1 MLRPSYSEL
10 MGILN
15 DSNDVDSE
23 ITSRYTIVIAAAKRA
38 RQIIDGAIPM
48 CQTSTDKSVSIA
60 VEEMYQGK
68 LKISASISPSDDTS
82 YKGHYSNIKEV
93 DNLDEVL

>member
-10 MGILN
+10 MGLLK
-15 DSNDVDSE
+15 DSNDMDSE

-38 RQIIDGAIPM
+38 RQIIDGGTPM
-48 CQTSTDKSVSIA
+48 CHTNIDKSVSIA

-68 LKISASISPSDDTS
+68 LKITASIPSTDDSASINQA
-82 YKGHYSNIKEV
+82 SNIKEV